1 MRLRFYHANLLSE
14 SIRENGG
21 PAFDVQDGEI
31 WCDGGKITFRGLKSE
46 ASEIL
51 RTMTS
56 PQFDEEID
64 CGGDLLMPGM
74 KNMHTHS
81 PMTFL
86 RSYAEGLPLDRWL
99 NEAAFPMEALLDAD
113 SVEAFTKVAILEYL
127 RNGTTAIFD
136 MYHFETTVAK
146 ACSDMGMRFLL
157 CGNVNLYTGSL
168 SDNESRMRML
178 HDKFH
183 SPMGGFRLGAHAEYT
198 NDIPMLEM
206 LNSLAHE
213 WKAPFYTHM
222 AETKKEV
229 EECIAKYGKSPVELF
244 CDLGLFDY
252 GGGIFHGVWLSDRD
266 LALLK
271 EHGVGIISN
280 PGSNG
285 KLASGMAPY
294 KRIISAGIPM
304 GFGTDGPASNN
315 ALDLFREIYLA
326 GMYSK
331 LTEQDAIA
339 IPDEVFLD
347 AALNNGA
354 KIAGLELGD
363 AADFILLDTHLPNMY
378 PREHMVPQILY
389 SANGA
394 NVRMTVIDGKI
405 LYRDGKYPFV
415 SDLEGIYEDFD
426 RHLKEIVSKKRG
438 NHS

>member
-14 SIRENGG
+14 SIRDDET
-21 PAFDVQDGEI
+21 PVFYVQEGEI
-31 WCDGGKITFRGLKSE
+31 WCDGGKITFRGPKSE

-51 RTMTS
+51 RTTTS

-86 RSYAEGLPLDRWL
+86 RSYAEGLPLERWL
-99 NEAAFPMEALLDAD
+99 NEAVFPMEALLDAE

-127 RNGTTAIFD
+127 RNGTTTIFD
-136 MYHFETTVAK
+136 MYHFEDSVAK
-146 ACSDMGMRFLL
+146 ACSEMGMRFLL

-168 SDNESRMRML
+168 SDNESRMRRL
-178 HDKFH
+178 NATYT

-198 NDIPMLEM
+198 NDIAMLEM
-206 LNSLAHE
+206 LASLAHE
-213 WKAPFYTHM
+213 WKSPFYAHM
-222 AETKKEV
+222 SETIKEV
-229 EECIAKYGKSPVELF
+229 EDCKARYGKSPVELF
-244 CDLGLFDY
+244 CDLGLFDH

-266 LALLK
+266 LTLLK

-294 KRIISAGIPM
+294 KRILDAGVKL

-315 ALDLFREIYLA
+315 ALDMFREIYLA
-326 GMYSK
+326 ALYSK
-331 LTEQDAIA
+331 LSESDAIA
-339 IPDEVFLD
+339 VPDEAFLEGVLYGGTQI
-347 AALNNGA
+347 ANLN
-354 KIAGLELGD
+354 IGD
-363 AADFILLDTHLPNMY
+363 AADFILVGLRSPNMQ
-378 PREHMVPQILY
+378 PKENIVPQLIY
-389 SANGA
+389 SASGA

-405 LYRDGKYPFV
+405 LYRDGVYKYV
-415 SDLEGIYEDFD
+415 EDVERIYEDFD
-426 RHLKEIVSKKRG
+426 RHLKQIKSKRG
-438 NHS
+438 TR